1 VPKLARRAIGWPLD
15 KPISVFGGLTFGGG
29 PVGNYMSHAIAAMA
43 QALRTSGG
51 HGLLFGN
58 GGLATTSHAIVV
70 SRDPGIAVKRAP
82 SATYDDTNRT
92 RVELLETY
100 EGEARIETHTV
111 FYTREGAPRAGVI
124 VARTPGGERVLARVE
139 ANETDLIA
147 LLTSGESEPVGAR
160 GIAKLD
166 DDGLIRWR

>member
-1 VPKLARRAIGWPLD
+1 M
-15 KPISVFGGLTFGGG
+15 T
-29 PVGNYMSHAIAAMA
+29 
-43 QALRTSGG
+43 QALRGSGG

-70 SRDPGIAVKRAP
+70 SRDPAIAAKRQA
-82 SATYDDTNRT
+82 SAAYDDTNLP

-100 EGEARIETHTV
+100 EGEAHIETYTV

-124 VARTPGGERVLARVE
+124 VARTPSGKRVLARVE
-139 ANETDLIA
+139 AHETDLIA
-147 LLTSGESEPVGAR
+147 FLTSGESEPVGAR